1 MLFPKQKEQ
10 KMKTEIEKLENVIR
24 IKTKSKTILI
34 VPQGNEL
41 KVVVE
46 ETGKTVY
53 TTHAPFGQPSND
65 WGFPAKQVR
74 RIVDQQDGD

>member
-1 MLFPKQKEQ
+1 MLFPKQKEK

-24 IKTKSKTILI
+24 IKTKSKTILV

-46 ETGKTVY
+46 ETGETVY
-53 TTHAPFGQPSND
+53 TTYAPFGQYSD
-65 WGFPAKQVR
+65 EWAFPAKQVR